1 MNDFSLALIMV
12 LFTFIGSFAAIQ
24 LKIASKTLKFKEI
37 LFSLSLYYGVVLYIF
52 AAILN
57 ILVLNYWDY
66 TLVLPLTSITYVWT
80 PILAKIIF
88 KEKLSI
94 IKILE
99 LGLVLIGS
107 TLII

>member
-1 MNDFSLALIMV
+1 MNDFFLALIM
-12 LFTFIGSFAAIQ
+12 LLLTFIGSLAAIQ
-24 LKIASKTLKFKEI
+24 LKIASNTKKVREI
-37 LFSLSLYYGVVLYIF
+37 LFKPSLYYGAVLYIF

-57 ILVLNYWDY
+57 ILVLNHWDY

-80 PILAKIIF
+80 AILAKIIF
-88 KEKLSI
+88 GEKLSI
-94 IKILE
+94 IKILG